1 MSTCAVRRKSAGNR
15 RSGARHDNMCI
26 PRHWRPAMDDGRLL
40 IQSPFPAKIRRPH
53 RNDLLTGLAQR
64 IFVAHAAH
72 GSKTDAF
79 APCFASAGKP
89 LLTLDS
95 PANGNLAEMGAEA
108 FNPTRNLTE
117 LVPHGA

>member
-1 MSTCAVRRKSAGNR
+1 MLFGENQPVFVGP
-15 RSGARHDNMCI
+15 ARGMTYVH
-26 PRHWRPAMDDGRLL
+26 PSSLASRHGRRPAADPVTLPGQD
-40 IQSPFPAKIRRPH
+40 STPH
-53 RNDLLTGLAQR
+53 RNDLVTGLAQR
-64 IFVAHAAH
+64 IFVARAAH

-117 LVPHGA
+117 FVSHGA